1 MSAVDAPDAPD
12 RSLPM
17 QGSEFIYIDKNQN
30 RLTISSSV
38 VTRMD
43 PESVIVCCFHAKR
56 DYKCVNARKSPLK
69 VLWSLYPDWFGSCE
83 SCKDSK
89 FHLDCFMYYFKK
101 DETTAP
107 TQSSEVRWSR
117 RNTLEQRWPQRANLL
132 FVRFTGM
139 DHH

>member
-1 MSAVDAPDAPD
+1 
-12 RSLPM
+12 M

-43 PESVIVCCFHAKR
+43 PESILVCCFHAKR

-89 FHLDCFMYYFKK
+89 FHLDCFMSNFKK
-101 DETTAP
+101 DETAAS
-107 TQSSEVRWSR
+107 TQSSEVCKLYCSKSCLKSATTEPNNSR
-117 RNTLEQRWPQRANLL
+117 YRNVITTRQGSMMLKPNLIIAN
-132 FVRFTGM
+132 
-139 DHH
+139 